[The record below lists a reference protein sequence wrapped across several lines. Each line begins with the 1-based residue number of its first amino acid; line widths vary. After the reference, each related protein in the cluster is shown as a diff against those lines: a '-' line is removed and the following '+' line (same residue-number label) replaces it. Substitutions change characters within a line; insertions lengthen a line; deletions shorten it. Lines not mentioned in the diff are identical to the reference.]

1 VSPEEKI
8 LVDQL
13 IKSMSNKSSIGVALT
28 DCPKVFWRAVLDEP
42 NLTPGVRSSISLFV
56 FGMSADDVDLD
67 KAYDIQVESPIE
79 FGNAL
84 QLLTNSRYNVEFLL
98 NGRWYPIRLGVKFH
112 EDAEKVVKCVSV
124 CANLIVGDRN
134 LQETH
139 YITKDTFLNEFGAA
153 QSLTVIELLELKG
166 FRRLQT
172 PAADF
177 NLKLVRAQH
186 ASNTPGQVVL
196 ISNSVVASDAARWW
210 QSINVRP
217 LGTAES
223 PAVCIVDADLEC
235 EGEGRYV
242 YHQYRGDNEG
252 TLLPFVRVFSLETK
266 DFVYADV
273 DDVAEYEFDTQAM
286 SRLHLPKK
294 MHSILQRVFEAPV
307 DNMFGDVLPGKH
319 GGVVVLASGR
329 PGVGK
334 TLTAEIYAQCTQRP
348 LYVLELGELGT
359 SAAEVESNLQSV
371 FSRVTRWNAVL
382 QFDEC
387 EIFLAKR
394 NNDLER
400 SAIVGIFL
408 RLLDYYRGLL
418 FLTTNRPEVLDEAV
432 LSRIMLRLEYPDL
445 DNETRG
451 NVWRTM
457 FEQAGLTLVGR
468 DFDDI
473 GTIELNGRQIRN
485 LTRLALIL
493 NPDKTVT
500 AEKFEELIKFG
511 VS

>member
-1 VSPEEKI
+1 MNVNKVSLKRAWITRSAARAVVSPEEKM

-387 EIFLAKR
+387 
-394 NNDLER
+394 
-400 SAIVGIFL
+400 
-408 RLLDYYRGLL
+408 
-418 FLTTNRPEVLDEAV
+418 PEVLDEAV